1 MKGNDERYSVRPGK
15 YLSNDSNS
23 NWAVIIQLTAN
34 EMNEQYYVSPKVLF
48 FCQ

>member
-1 MKGNDERYSVRPGK
+1 MKGNDERYSVKTGK
-15 YLSNDSNS
+15 YLSNDS